1 MRELKWILIL
11 AIFAPGPVLAQQE
24 FFLNNWK
31 PKIIQIPEHT
41 EALKPSQ
48 PANVSLTINAGD
60 TITRIPLYMFGDN
73 ANAYTGSMSDNK
85 KLMDHLTDR
94 NMGVLRGPSG
104 SISDVYFWN
113 RSEYQRPADVPN
125 ILVGG
130 SDSNWLWWGKR
141 PNSWDAGWTM
151 DVDSFYSILK
161 KAGVTGMI
169 TVNYGYARYGISED
183 PVAQAAHM
191 AAEWVRYDRGRTK
204 FWEIG
209 NEVFGSWEAGYR
221 IDTTLNKDGQPE
233 YINGTLYGQHCR
245 IFVDSMK
252 AAAIET
258 GAEIFIGAVL
268 VESSGSDNNKW
279 NEKLMTEVGDII
291 DFYIIHSYY
300 TPWQQN
306 SRADTILN
314 SPFKT
319 KRYMDY
325 IRSCTDKA
333 GVPMRP
339 VALTEYNIFAIG
351 SKQMVSQI
359 NGMHAVLVTGETIK
373 NKLGAACRWDLA
385 NGYSNGDDHGMFSYG
400 NEPGVEKYAPRP
412 AFYYLY
418 YMQKNMGDILL
429 KTDVNGSKNVIAYS
443 SRFSS
448 DHISTIIVNKGPS
461 QHIARI
467 NTRNTTIGDYFYTYT
482 LTGGDDIPAD
492 PAKPFSR
499 KVLVN
504 GTGPSVVAGGPD
516 GYDTIRAKSFETG
529 TEILVETPPFS
540 VTYVLIDT
548 GNIQL
553 EINNKLSPEITWNDP
568 ADIIYGTELTS
579 KQLNASTGIPGNFI
593 YTPTQST
600 ILNAG
605 AGINLMVNFIPY
617 DTTNYTEVTKTVT
630 INVQKATPV
639 IYWDT
644 PSDIS
649 YGTLLSEAQ
658 LNATSDIEGS
668 FIYDPPSG
676 TLLPTGDGQELDVI
690 FSPIDSSNYNSV
702 NKTVKINVTIASDIS
717 NPLIGNQIIFPVP
730 VTDALII
737 DHPVVF
743 GQGEKVMVYI
753 QNTDGRMIYSQATVN
768 DGNPIEIS
776 VRDLP
781 AGIYI
786 LHLQTE
792 QMSFTER
799 FIKQ

>member
-11 AIFAPGPVLAQQE
+11 AIFATGPVMAQQE
-24 FFLNNWK
+24 FFLSTWK

-41 EALKPSQ
+41 EALKTSQ

-85 KLMDHLTDR
+85 KLIDHLADR

-151 DVDSFYSILK
+151 DVDSFYSILE

-169 TVNYGYARYGISED
+169 TVNYGYARYGTSED

-191 AAEWVRYDRGRTK
+191 AADWVRYDRGRTK

-245 IFVDSMK
+245 TFIDSMK
-252 AAAIET
+252 ATAIET
-258 GAEIFIGAVL
+258 GAEIFIGAVA
-268 VESSGSDNNKW
+268 VESAGSNNNNW
-279 NEKLMTEVGDII
+279 NEKLMAEVGDII

-314 SPFKT
+314 SAYKT
-319 KRYMDY
+319 KGYIDY
-325 IRSCTDKA
+325 ISSCADRA
-333 GVPMRP
+333 GAPTRP

-351 SKQMVSQI
+351 SNQMVSQI
-359 NGMHAVLVTGETIK
+359 NGMHAVLVTGEAIK

-418 YMQKNMGDILL
+418 YMQKNIGDILL
-429 KTDVNGSKNVIAYS
+429 KTDISGSKNVIAYS

-448 DHISTIIVNKGPS
+448 GQLSTTLINKGPA
-461 QHIARI
+461 QFITRI
-467 NTRNTTIGDYFYTYT
+467 NTRNATVGNQFYTYT
-482 LTGGDDIPAD
+482 LTGGDDIPQD

-504 GTGPSVVAGGPD
+504 GTGPSGVAGGPSV
-516 GYDTIRAKSFETG
+516 YDTIRAKLFETG
-529 TEILVETPPFS
+529 DEILVETPPYS

-553 EINNKLSPEITWNDP
+553 EINNKFSPRITWNNP
-568 ADIIYGTELTS
+568 ADII
-579 KQLNASTGIPGNFI
+579 
-593 YTPTQST
+593 
-600 ILNAG
+600 
-605 AGINLMVNFIPY
+605 
-617 DTTNYTEVTKTVT
+617 
-630 INVQKATPV
+630 
-639 IYWDT
+639 
-644 PSDIS
+644 

-658 LNATSDIEGS
+658 LNATAIIEGT

-676 TLLPTGDGQELDVI
+676 TLLPAGDGQELHAL
-690 FSPIDSSNYNSV
+690 FSPNDSTDYNSV
-702 NKTVKINVTIASDIS
+702 TKTVKINVTVAGDIYNLMIR
-717 NPLIGNQIIFPVP
+717 NPHIFPVP
-730 VTDALII
+730 VTDALTI
-737 DHPVVF
+737 DHSVLS
-743 GQGEKVMVYI
+743 GQGQKVMVHI
-753 QNTDGRMIYSQATVN
+753 QNIDGRLIHSMVSVN